1 MSKKALITGITG
13 QDGSYLAELL
23 LEKGYKVAGLVRR
36 SSNVN
41 LQRIESLLHDERYRD
56 NLSLWEGDLTDF
68 PSLRK
73 VIETLHPDEVYNLG
87 AMSHV
92 KASFDVPEYTANVD
106 GLGALRL
113 LEAIRECNTDIR
125 FYQASTSELFGKVQE
140 TPQNEKTPFYPRS
153 PYGIAKLYAYW
164 AVVNYREAYGLYAC
178 NGILFNHES
187 PRRGEN
193 FVSRKIT
200 MGLAKILYGLQDKIV
215 LGNLDAKRDWGY
227 AKDFVEGMRLMLQQ
241 EIPQDY
247 VLATGES
254 FSVRDFVEMAFQECG
269 IDLEWQGSGL
279 YEKGVEKATGRVFIE
294 VSPDFFRPSEVEFL
308 KGDASKAKRELGWQ
322 PKTTFKELVS
332 LMVKQDL
339 HRVRTSREEK
349 TPELMLH

>member
-1 MSKKALITGITG
+1 
-13 QDGSYLAELL
+13 
-23 LEKGYKVAGLVRR
+23 
-36 SSNVN
+36 
-41 LQRIESLLHDERYRD
+41 
-56 NLSLWEGDLTDF
+56 
-68 PSLRK
+68 
-73 VIETLHPDEVYNLG
+73 
-87 AMSHV
+87 
-92 KASFDVPEYTANVD
+92 
-106 GLGALRL
+106 
-113 LEAIRECNTDIR
+113 
-125 FYQASTSELFGKVQE
+125 
-140 TPQNEKTPFYPRS
+140 
-153 PYGIAKLYAYW
+153 
-164 AVVNYREAYGLYAC
+164 VNYREAYGLYAC